1 MEDWVAIMELAHR
14 WGFHEVMKLAT
25 REIERLEMPDI
36 DRIVAYHKFELDRSL
51 LLHRYAALTAREE
64 PLNLE
69 EGMALGMDTTLK
81 IFRAREVARATPA
94 ADGSRSPTSAT
105 LPDDE
110 MQSLIVDL
118 FEIPEYSEPLPD
130 DEPPRPQPTKKS
142 PVKAAPVKKKQETP
156 SAVPIA
162 PEEPPAP
169 PAPPAKSNR
178 TSNAT
183 TNATPTTATATTKST
198 NGSAWGATGST
209 ANKPASPWGSNAT
222 TNSKS
227 NNASSSA
234 AATTTSTPLADV
246 PLASTDVSP
255 SLSTTVDESGKD
267 AKAINKNGD
276 KSGDKDVKKA
286 SPGGLV
292 NSVTPLVPDF
302 ANPSSPSQQV
312 RPTLQ
317 VDSVVSRTRSILC
330 STSSLPMQ
338 LTTTHLGPLPAMEL
352 QKPRPLPP
360 TSRTQNCLEALPL
373 LAETKTGKSPQNDD
387 RSVTDSG
394 LDTDGGSNSGSMK
407 TVEELSDDDETRVDS
422 GEHDNFHDD
431 DFVTSEKDEKH
442 ESRKGDDVVNDDNKR
457 QAETVT
463 VNDEEEVA
471 SIAIDGEAMASFTAT
486 TWGSHNPG
494 DIIVEDAKTAL
505 VAAHGDAA
513 GANISLGAIA
523 GSSEI
528 VTTAQD
534 VDSED
539 KPLSKLVPSDTLYP
553 GAADDTDQTAP
564 EFPTTTTSEALEP
577 SIEVPAN
584 TAAAHNDLKE
594 ESPAANTTN
603 TLIQMSEG
611 KGKGIIY
618 STANE
623 ATPEPG
629 AAEPTPSLLPED
641 NTQSVS
647 DHSESI
653 QAQTLEQTENK
664 ATVKPEDKTQVLSNS
679 PVRTKT
685 PLTEIPDKG
694 MSTVPAPQVDSESL
708 VQVEAPLPEKSEDT
722 NASILPAGD
731 VSNSLT
737 QDNAISST
745 NPRDTNSLT
754 VDSGDQV
761 TSDHLSTEPV
771 PEISSQQHKE
781 TEAIEPTSTGDNDDS
796 VRTKAATPNQDDK
809 VATGEGNTEPSSSI
823 VPEADPSVEG
833 TPVKGDD
840 SKPLGILPRDMAE
853 AGTQEPLTTT
863 QQETL
868 SVLSPLKDETQ
879 AASNGNG
886 VQPETPN
893 DSKVLAGTDHVPSSD
908 SPEVTNTPL
917 ENTMSTQVVV
927 NVDGSTPNTQPL
939 EADTPNKGEDAL
951 PSNGN
956 PTSNNP
962 VTIGDDS
969 PSGGNH
975 DERKSLDRKGEE
987 SNLGAAPPV
996 PDKDANV
1003 EPAQSLSPST
1013 LDTPPPVPE
1022 KDANVEPAQ
1031 SLSPSTTQAPPDVS
1045 ASPLPGEE
1053 MKTVVPESSKKS
1065 KTEGPLQFPDGDTYT
1080 KNEEEVIPGISTT
1093 KNDSDTSN
1101 PAKLSIEALLPV
1113 LTPDSATNT
1122 VVPTVTKPG
1131 STPEVSSLNPP
1142 DPGISHTE
1150 PDFFQSLSFNFGGG
1164 GDTDNTFQF
1173 GQGALEHTT
1182 TDHDSTWSKDYSHIW
1197 DAAQSLD
1204 ATGAAAR
1211 NAVNNLDLSALS
1223 DDDEFFDLPEGPQ
1236 GEGGFMAH

>member
-1 MEDWVAIMELAHR
+1 
-14 WGFHEVMKLAT
+14 
-25 REIERLEMPDI
+25 
-36 DRIVAYHKFELDRSL
+36 
-51 LLHRYAALTAREE
+51 
-64 PLNLE
+64 
-69 EGMALGMDTTLK
+69 
-81 IFRAREVARATPA
+81 
-94 ADGSRSPTSAT
+94 
-105 LPDDE
+105 
-110 MQSLIVDL
+110 
-118 FEIPEYSEPLPD
+118 
-130 DEPPRPQPTKKS
+130 
-142 PVKAAPVKKKQETP
+142 
-156 SAVPIA
+156 
-162 PEEPPAP
+162 
-169 PAPPAKSNR
+169 
-178 TSNAT
+178 
-183 TNATPTTATATTKST
+183 
-198 NGSAWGATGST
+198 
-209 ANKPASPWGSNAT
+209 
-222 TNSKS
+222 
-227 NNASSSA
+227 
-234 AATTTSTPLADV
+234 
-246 PLASTDVSP
+246 
-255 SLSTTVDESGKD
+255 
-267 AKAINKNGD
+267 
-276 KSGDKDVKKA
+276 
-286 SPGGLV
+286 
-292 NSVTPLVPDF
+292 
-302 ANPSSPSQQV
+302 
-312 RPTLQ
+312 
-317 VDSVVSRTRSILC
+317 
-330 STSSLPMQ
+330 
-338 LTTTHLGPLPAMEL
+338 
-352 QKPRPLPP
+352 
-360 TSRTQNCLEALPL
+360 
-373 LAETKTGKSPQNDD
+373 
-387 RSVTDSG
+387 
-394 LDTDGGSNSGSMK
+394 MK

-431 DFVTSEKDEKH
+431 DFGTSEKDEKH
-442 ESRKGDDVVNDDNKR
+442 ESKKGDDVVNDDNKR

-513 GANISLGAIA
+513 GANIGLGAIA

-528 VTTAQD
+528 VTTAQVD
-534 VDSED
+534 DSED
-539 KPLSKLVPSDTLYP
+539 IPLSKLVPSNTLYP
-553 GAADDTDQTAP
+553 GAADDTDQTAL
-564 EFPTTTTSEALEP
+564 EFATTTTSEAPEP
-577 SIEVPAN
+577 SIEVPLD

-603 TLIQMSEG
+603 TLIHTSEG
-611 KGKGIIY
+611 KGIIST

-623 ATPEPG
+623 ATLEPG
-629 AAEPTPSLLPED
+629 AAEHTPSLLPED

-647 DHSESI
+647 DQSESI
-653 QAQTLEQTENK
+653 QAQALEQTENK
-664 ATVKPEDKTQVLSNS
+664 VTIKPEDEMQAVSNGPVL
-679 PVRTKT
+679 TKT
-685 PLTEIPDKG
+685 PLPEILDKG

-761 TSDHLSTEPV
+761 TSDHLSTELV
-771 PEISSQQHKE
+771 PEISSQQHKD
-781 TEAIEPTSTGDNDDS
+781 TE
-796 VRTKAATPNQDDK
+796 AATPIQDDK
-809 VATGEGNTEPSSSI
+809 VATGEGNTEPSSAI
-823 VPEADPSVEG
+823 VPQAEALVAE
-833 TPVKGDD
+833 TPGKGDD
-840 SKPLGILPRDMAE
+840 SKPLVTLLRDTE

-868 SVLSPLKDETQ
+868 SVLSPLKDEIR
-879 AASNGNG
+879 AASNSNG

-893 DSKVLAGTDHVPSSD
+893 DPKILDGTDHVSSSD
-908 SPEVTNTPL
+908 SPKVTKTSL
-917 ENTMSTQVVV
+917 ENTTSTQVVV
-927 NVDGSTPNTQPL
+927 TVEGSTPDVQPL

-951 PSNGN
+951 PSNVN

-975 DERKSLDRKGEE
+975 DEGKSLDSKGEE
-987 SNLGAAPPV
+987 PNLDAAPPV

-1031 SLSPSTTQAPPDVS
+1031 SLSPSTAQAPPDVS

-1053 MKTVVPESSKKS
+1053 TKTVVPESSKKS

-1101 PAKLSIEALLPV
+1101 PTKLSIEVLLPV

-1173 GQGALEHTT
+1173 GRGALEHTT
-1182 TDHDSTWSKDYSHIW
+1182 TDHDSTLSKDYSHIW
-1197 DAAQSLD
+1197 DAAQFLD

-1211 NAVNNLDLSALS
+1211 DAVNNLDLSAFS
-1223 DDDEFFDLPEGPQ
+1223 DDDEFFDLPEGSQ
-1236 GEGGFMAH
+1236 GEGGFIAH